1 MRSEDN
7 ELLTRVGPGTPMGE
21 LMRLYW
27 IPALKP
33 EELVAGGAPVRIR
46 LLGENFLAFRS
57 PEGKIGVV
65 DHQCAH
71 RCASLFYGRNE
82 VGGIRCV
89 YHGWK
94 FARDGQCVEMPSEP
108 AETDYKDRV
117 KIKALHVAERHGV
130 VWVHMGDRNK
140 TPPPL
145 PHFDWDELSEGV
157 PLSVSFMMRECNW
170 LQALE
175 GDIDTCHVG
184 FLHLGL
190 ASSEDFEEGS
200 INYYRQLPEN
210 LAPKYEA
217 METNYGNIY
226 CAYRHAGPDKLYH
239 RIGQFAMPFWT
250 MAPSEPMDHIRA
262 RAWVPLDDHHSMLVV
277 IGGPRTATT
286 LTRDGNPIA
295 GTTDPIK
302 FLPNTTDWL
311 GRYRIEENPR
321 NDHLI
326 SRDAQRDASYT
337 GIQGIPVQDQAV
349 TESMGPIVD
358 RTKEHLGTSDRM
370 IMLTRRKLMRSAI
383 ALRDQGIVPTDAE
396 QPEAYHFVRAGFAVL
411 PKEHD
416 WLDYYNERRREW
428 SRGTA
433 APIER
438 MQRGLSQPKP
448 EQASQ

>member
-1 MRSEDN
+1 MRADEN
-7 ELLTRVGPGTPMGE
+7 ELLTRVGPGTAMGALLRE
-21 LMRLYW
+21 YW
-27 IPALKP
+27 IPALMP
-33 EELVAGGAPVRIR
+33 DELVAGGAPVRLR

-57 PEGKIGVV
+57 PDGQVGVV

-82 VGGIRCV
+82 EGGIRCV

-94 FARDGQCVEMPSEP
+94 FATNGQCVEMPSEP
-108 AETDYKDRV
+108 PETDYKARV
-117 KIKALHVAERHGV
+117 KIRALHVAEKYGV
-130 VWVHMGDRNK
+130 VWVHMGRRQ

-145 PHFDWDELSEGV
+145 PHFDWDELEEGQQ
-157 PLSVSFMMRECNW
+157 LSVSFMMRECNW

-184 FLHLGL
+184 FLHLGA
-190 ASSEDFEEGS
+190 ASPDDFEEGS
-200 INYYRQLPEN
+200 INYYRQQPEN

-217 METNYGNIY
+217 LETAYGNLY
-226 CAYRHAGPDKLYH
+226 CAYRHAGPDQLYH

-262 RAWVPLDDHHSMLVV
+262 RAWVPIDDYHSMLIV

-286 LTRDGNPIA
+286 LTKEGKPIA
-295 GTTDPIK
+295 GTSDPIK

-311 GRYRIEENPR
+311 GRFRIEENPR

-326 SRDAQRDASYT
+326 SRDVQRDASYT

-370 IMLTRRKLMRSAI
+370 IMLTRRRLLRAAT
-383 ALRDQGIVPTDAE
+383 ALRDQGTVPPDVEDAE
-396 QPEAYHFVRAGFAVL
+396 AFHYVRAGFAVL
-411 PKEHD
+411 PRERD
-416 WLDYYNERRREW
+416 WLEYYNERRTAW
-428 SRGTA
+428 SKGA
-433 APIER
+433 AEPIER
-438 MQRGLSQPKP
+438 LARTGARAP
-448 EQASQ
+448 EKAA